1 MSFFNKRKEKESVT
15 HESDREENRHLID
28 LRLKVNSTDL
38 PEQVAS
44 QVSSE
49 LDRLNKIDPFAAE
62 FSIGMSYIETLLSLP
77 WFIETKDNLDLQRAE
92 LILNQH
98 HYGLQATKARV
109 LEFLAVKTLKGK
121 QKHRILVVD
130 DEDIARTNLQH
141 YFRGLDYIVEAA
153 INGVD
158 ALQRV
163 EKGPAIDLIITDL
176 KMDGMDGLSLIEK
189 VTELSP
195 DTDIIMV
202 TGYATVS
209 TAVDAL
215 SKGATHY
222 LAKPLQ
228 LDELKR
234 TVEEVLAKQAKLQ
247 VSNGPVLCLSGPPGT
262 GKTSIARSIA
272 AALGRKFVRL
282 SMAGLRD
289 EAEIRGHRRTYAG
302 AMPGRII
309 NEIKRAGAINA
320 CLLLDEIDKVGQDFR
335 GDPAS
340 VLLEVLDPEQNA
352 RYIDH
357 YLEIPFDLSSVMFIA
372 TANDLDRLP
381 GPLLDR
387 LEIIEFSSYTL
398 QEKRVIAQN
407 KLLPRQYKDNG
418 LTGSPPQISE
428 QTIDQLIIGY
438 TRESGVRGL
447 NREIGT
453 LCRKLALQSLK
464 EKERTPECI
473 EIDEEMLLAFLGP
486 RKYRQEVT
494 EGEDQVGVVTSLV
507 WTRFGGEI
515 MFIEA
520 LRMRGNTNLILT
532 GSLGEVLRESAQ
544 IALSYI
550 RSNAKILGISEDFY
564 DHSDIHIHLPAGA
577 VSKDGPSAG
586 LAIAL
591 ALISLLTDRPLRRD
605 VSVTGE
611 MTLTSHVLAVGGVR
625 EKLLAASRAGCRKV
639 VLPLL
644 NKEDVE
650 ALPSDVTENID
661 IVLVDQLLNA
671 VPHLFSDSF
680 SFPSGSAA

>member
-1 MSFFNKRKEKESVT
+1 MKFFNKIKEKESVSADSG
-15 HESDREENRHLID
+15 SDPNRHLSD
-28 LRLKVNSTDL
+28 LKLKVNATDL

-44 QVSSE
+44 QVDSE
-49 LDRLNKIDPFAAE
+49 LDRLRKIDPFAAE
-62 FSIGMSYIETLLSLP
+62 FSIGINYIETLISLP
-77 WFIETKDNLDLQRAE
+77 WFIETKDNLDLERAE

-98 HYGLQATKARV
+98 HYGLQATKTRV

-121 QKHRILVVD
+121 RRYRILVVD
-130 DEDIARTNLQH
+130 DEEIARTNLLH
-141 YFRGLDYIVEAA
+141 YFRGLDYIVEGA

-158 ALQRV
+158 ALQMV
-163 EKGPAIDLIITDL
+163 EKDQPFDLIITDL
-176 KMDGMDGLSLIEK
+176 KMDRMDGLTLIEK
-189 VTELSP
+189 VAEHSP

-222 LAKPLQ
+222 LPKPLQ
-228 LDELKR
+228 LDELKK
-234 TVEEVLAKQAKLQ
+234 TVENVLARQGKLQ
-247 VSNGPVLCLSGPPGT
+247 VSSGPILCFSGPPGT
-262 GKTSIARSIA
+262 GKTSIARSVA
-272 AALGRKFVRL
+272 ASLGRKFVRL

-309 NEIKRAGAINA
+309 NEIKRAGTINA

-398 QEKRVIAQN
+398 QEKRVIAQQ
-407 KLLPRQYKDNG
+407 KLLPRQYEDNG
-418 LTGSPPQISE
+418 LTGRPPLMDE
-428 QTIDQLIIGY
+428 KTIDQLIIGY

-453 LCRKLALQSLK
+453 LCRKLALQSVK
-464 EKERTPECI
+464 EQDNGEQPI
-473 EIDEEMLLAFLGP
+473 EIDGDMLVNFLGP
-486 RKYRQEVT
+486 RKYRQEAT

-550 RSNAKILGISEDFY
+550 RSNASTLGISEDFY
-564 DHSDIHIHLPAGA
+564 DHCDIHIHLPAGA

-591 ALISLLTDRPLRRD
+591 ALISLLTGRPLRRD

-611 MTLTSHVLAVGGVR
+611 MTLTSHILAVGGIH

-644 NKEDVE
+644 NKEDVDS
-650 ALPSDVTENID
+650 LPDDVTGSID
-661 IVLVDQLLNA
+661 IVLVDQLLDA
-671 VPHLFSDSF
+671 IPHLLHDATSF
-680 SFPSGSAA
+680 LSED

>member
-1 MSFFNKRKEKESVT
+1 MSFFNKGKEKESAAVNN
-15 HESDREENRHLID
+15 SSQPNRHLSD
-28 LRLKVNSTDL
+28 LKLKVNSTDL

-44 QVSSE
+44 QVEAE
-49 LDRLNKIDPFAAE
+49 LDRLNIIDPFAAE

-77 WFIETKDNLDLQRAE
+77 WFVETKDNLDLQRAE

-109 LEFLAVKTLKGK
+109 LEFLAVKTLKSK
-121 QKHRILVVD
+121 QKYSLLIVD
-130 DEDIARTNLQH
+130 DEEIARTNLLH
-141 YFRGLDYIVEAA
+141 YFRGLGYIAEEAV
-153 INGVD
+153 NGLD

-163 EKGPAIDLIITDL
+163 EKGPPVDLIITDL
-176 KMDGMDGLSLIEK
+176 KMDQMDGLTLIEK
-189 VTELSP
+189 VADCSP

-215 SKGATHY
+215 RKGATHY

-228 LDELKR
+228 LDELKQ
-234 TVEEVLAKQAKLQ
+234 TVEDILAKQVKLE
-247 VSNGPVLCLSGPPGT
+247 VSNGPVLCFSGPPGT
-262 GKTSIARSIA
+262 GKTSIARSVA
-272 AALGRKFVRL
+272 ASLGRNFVRL

-340 VLLEVLDPEQNA
+340 VLLEVLDPEQNSK
-352 RYIDH
+352 YIDH

-372 TANDLDRLP
+372 TANDLDKLP

-387 LEIIEFSSYTL
+387 LEVIEFSSYTL

-407 KLLPRQYKDNG
+407 KLLPRQYEDNG

-428 QTIDQLIIGY
+428 QTLDQLITGY

-453 LCRKLALQSLK
+453 LCRKLALQSIK
-464 EKERTPECI
+464 EKGRTAESV
-473 EIDEEMLLAFLGP
+473 EIDEDMLAAFLGP
-486 RKYRQEVT
+486 RKYRQEAT
-494 EGEDQVGVVTSLV
+494 EGEDQSGVVTSLV

-520 LRMRGNTNLILT
+520 LRMRGNNNLVLT

-550 RSNAKILGISEDFY
+550 RSNALSFGISEDFY

-591 ALISLLTDRPLRRD
+591 ALTSLLTGRLVRRD

-611 MTLTSHVLAVGGVR
+611 MTLTGHILAVGGIR

-650 ALPSDVTENID
+650 ALPGDVTESID
-661 IVLVDQLLNA
+661 IVLVDRLQDAL
-671 VPHLFSDSF
+671 PHLLLDSSSISSDN
-680 SFPSGSAA
+680 